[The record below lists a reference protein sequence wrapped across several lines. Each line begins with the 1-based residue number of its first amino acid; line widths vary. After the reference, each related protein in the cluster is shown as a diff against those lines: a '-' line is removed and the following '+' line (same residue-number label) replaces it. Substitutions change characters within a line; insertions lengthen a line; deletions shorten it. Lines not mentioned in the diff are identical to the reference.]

1 MSVPRGLVHRM
12 SNMYFHSPR
21 ITWQWPPVSVPFACS
36 REQHW
41 VPYMAPFPRVISQ
54 LSAIGWVYCTASI
67 MEGAAFC
74 SYWQIYSEYGDFPFL
89 PVILLPK
96 LPPWFTDC
104 LTHCHG
110 ILHNIASDQ
119 GTHFTAIEVRLHAH
133 IHWIHWAYHVPH
145 DPKQLPRLNHVM
157 AFWKLSYSAS

>member
-54 LSAIGWVYCTASI
+54 LSAIGWVYCTVSI

-74 SYWQIYSEYGDFPFL
+74 SYWQIYSEYGDFPSL

-96 LPPWFTDC
+96 LSPWIYRLPYPLSWYSTQ
-104 LTHCHG
+104 HCFWSRKS
-110 ILHNIASDQ
+110 LHSNRSEATCPYS
-119 GTHFTAIEVRLHAH
+119 
-133 IHWIHWAYHVPH
+133 
-145 DPKQLPRLNHVM
+145 LNSLG
-157 AFWKLSYSAS
+157 LSCSPWSKAAA